1 MAIWVNEMQPW
12 KDRGTNAVE
21 IETIT
26 KHQLPGA
33 QRLDFEGL
41 DRAKERETELIMTGE
56 RRGHH
61 RQGKQE
67 KERAYGNGVE

>member
-1 MAIWVNEMQPW
+1 VATWVNEMKPR
-12 KDRGTNAVE
+12 KDGGTNAVE

-33 QRLDFEGL
+33 QRLDLEGL

-61 RQGKQE
+61 RQGK
-67 KERAYGNGVE
+67 